1 MVITNKD
8 YFRQYKRLSYEG
20 RKDYVY
26 IDLNSFYIEYLKEIK
41 SLGFSLHKISQMI
54 GLQDNMLNKLLKGEL
69 DKNFKTLHIYKIGL
83 ITGHHFDFGRYTYL
97 MPSKDD
103 LIKELETLQPTKKHN
118 KNK

>member
-1 MVITNKD
+1 MVISSKE
-8 YFRQYKRLSYEG
+8 YFRQYKRLSYEE
-20 RKDYVY
+20 RKKYKD
-26 IDLNSFYIEYLKEIK
+26 IDLNCLYIDYLKEIK
-41 SLGFSLHKISQMI
+41 ELGFSLHKLSQMI

-97 MPSKDD
+97 MPSKED
-103 LIKELETLQPTKKHN
+103 LIKELESLQPTKKHN

>member
-1 MVITNKD
+1 MFNTK
-8 YFRQYKRLSYEG
+8 
-20 RKDYVY
+20 
-26 IDLNSFYIEYLKEIK
+26 EYLKTCKRPIYRERKLRNEFDFNLIYVEYIRELK
-41 SLGFSLHKISQMI
+41 SLGFSLHKLSQLI
-54 GLQDNMLNKLLKGEL
+54 GLNDNMLNRILRGDFDKPLKSIHV
-69 DKNFKTLHIYKIGL
+69 FRIGL